1 MEKEQEVKA
10 GDGKNNKADKLPN
23 FFMSEILTNWNF

>member
-1 MEKEQEVKA
+1 MEKEQEKRE
-10 GDGKNNKADKLPN
+10 KLPN

>member
-10 GDGKNNKADKLPN
+10 TGEQEGREKLPN
-23 FFMSEILTNWNF
+23 FFMSEILCDF